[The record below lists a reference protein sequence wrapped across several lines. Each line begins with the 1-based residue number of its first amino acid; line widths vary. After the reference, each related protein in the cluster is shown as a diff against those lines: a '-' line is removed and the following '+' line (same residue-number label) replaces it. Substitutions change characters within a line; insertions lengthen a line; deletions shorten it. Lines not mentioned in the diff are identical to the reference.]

1 MNFHAFVICAYGDS
15 PYLESCVRS
24 LLGQTME
31 SDIIC
36 ATSTP
41 SPYIDGIM
49 GKYGIPVAVRDGKSD
64 IQDDWNFALS
74 QADAAYVTIAHQDDM
89 YARHY
94 VEELWNAYE
103 KWPDMTL
110 FTTDAVTVRHEAAAR
125 GNAGAAVAGTIAGRS
140 DETGARTAADGMQS
154 AADGV
159 QSAAGGAKTAAA
171 GAEPR
176 TCGRLV
182 YFSAKNQIKKLLR
195 LPLRFH
201 GLADRECVKMAALRL
216 GNPIMCPSCAYRKDY
231 LPDPIFHSEYR
242 FALDWDSLVDMA
254 RWPGRFICV
263 EKPLLFYRVHDGAQ
277 TRACIENH
285 LRETEER
292 QMFARFWPEKLT
304 EILMRF
310 YKGSY
315 VEYEK

>member
-1 MNFHAFVICAYGDS
+1 MKFHAFVICAYGDS

-24 LLGQTME
+24 LLGQTVE

-41 SPYIDGIM
+41 SPYIDRIM

-89 YARHY
+89 YARRY

-110 FTTDAVTVRHEAAAR
+110 FTTDAVTVRHAAGPAAETA
-125 GNAGAAVAGTIAGRS
+125 GTGTAGAAAETAGVGTAGP
-140 DETGARTAADGMQS
+140 AAVREH
-154 AADGV
+154 A
-159 QSAAGGAKTAAA
+159 
-171 GAEPR
+171 P
-176 TCGRLV
+176 GRLV
-182 YFSAKNQIKKLLR
+182 YFSAKNVVKRILR
-195 LPLRFH
+195 LPLRLH
-201 GLADRECVKMAALRL
+201 CLADREWVKMAALRF
-216 GNPIMCPSCAYRKDY
+216 GNPIMCPSCAYRKGY

-242 FALDWDSLVDMA
+242 FALDWDCLTDMA
-254 RWPGRFICV
+254 KWPGRFICV
-263 EKPLLFYRVHDGAQ
+263 EKPLLFYRVHDGAE
-277 TRACIENH
+277 TKACIENH

-292 QMFARFWPEKLT
+292 EMFAHFWSGKT
-304 EILMRF
+304 ADMLMHF
-310 YKGSY
+310 YRKAYG
-315 VEYEK
+315 EYEQ

>member
-31 SDIIC
+31 SDILC

-41 SPYIDGIM
+41 SAYIDGIM

-74 QADAAYVTIAHQDDM
+74 QADAAFVTIAHQDDM
-89 YARHY
+89 YTRHY

-110 FTTDAVTVRHEAAAR
+110 FMTGAVTVRHAGSPAASLGKTGEADPAVPGRPAGTAEAVREAA
-125 GNAGAAVAGTIAGRS
+125 VTPS
-140 DETGARTAADGMQS
+140 D
-154 AADGV
+154 
-159 QSAAGGAKTAAA
+159 
-171 GAEPR
+171 PR
-176 TCGRLV
+176 TPGRLV
-182 YFSAKNQIKKLLR
+182 HFTGKNLVKTILR
-195 LPLRFH
+195 LPLRLRV
-201 GLADRECVKMAALRL
+201 LADREWVKMAALRL
-216 GNPIMCPSCAYRKDY
+216 GNPVMCPSCAYRKNY
-231 LPDPIFHSEYR
+231 LPDPVFHSEYR
-242 FALDWDSLVDMA
+242 FALDWDCLVDLA

-263 EKPLLFYRVHDGAQ
+263 EKPLLMYRVHDGAE
-277 TRACIENH
+277 TKACIENH

-292 QMFARFWPEKLT
+292 QMFKRFWPEKVT
-304 EILMRF
+304 EVLMYF
-310 YKGSY
+310 YKKAYG
-315 VEYEK
+315 EYGKEQS

>member
-49 GKYGIPVAVRDGKSD
+49 GKYGIPVAVRDGRSD

-125 GNAGAAVAGTIAGRS
+125 GNAGAA
-140 DETGARTAADGMQS
+140 
-154 AADGV
+154 
-159 QSAAGGAKTAAA
+159 AGGT
-171 GAEPR
+171 EPR
-176 TCGRLV
+176 TRGRLV

-195 LPLRFH
+195 LPLRLH
-201 GLADRECVKMAALRL
+201 GLADREWVKMAALRL

-304 EILMRF
+304 GILMRF

-315 VEYEK
+315 MEYEK

>member
-41 SPYIDGIM
+41 SAYIDGIM

-64 IQDDWNFALS
+64 IQDDWNFALA
-74 QADAAYVTIAHQDDM
+74 QADAAFVTIAHQDDM

-110 FTTDAVTVRHEAAAR
+110 FMTGAVTVRHAGTAEAAR
-125 GNAGAAVAGTIAGRS
+125 
-140 DETGARTAADGMQS
+140 
-154 AADGV
+154 
-159 QSAAGGAKTAAA
+159 KAA
-171 GAEPR
+171 GAPSEPR
-176 TCGRLV
+176 TPGRLV
-182 YFSAKNQIKKLLR
+182 HFTGKNLVKSVLR
-195 LPLRFH
+195 LPLRLH
-201 GLADRECVKMAALRL
+201 ALADREWVKMAALRF
-216 GNPIMCPSCAYRKDY
+216 GNPVMCPSCAYRKNY
-231 LPDPIFHSEYR
+231 LPDPVFHSEFRY
-242 FALDWDSLVDMA
+242 ALDWDCLVDLA
-254 RWPGRFICV
+254 RWPGRFVCV
-263 EKPLLFYRVHDGAQ
+263 EKPLLMYRVHDGAE
-277 TRACIENH
+277 TKACIENH

-292 QMFARFWPEKLT
+292 QMFGRFWPEKVT
-304 EILMRF
+304 AVLMYF
-310 YKGSY
+310 YKKAYG
-315 VEYEK
+315 EYGKEQS